1 MSVFVV
7 VWPRGPHGK
16 GRKKIPV
23 HQNRYADRS
32 EGTKRRTQ
40 KKGSEPVETAPTQA
54 HKFAPFVLK
63 RVVVVDAP
71 IVRCKQTR
79 APQLSSADIGTIQS
93 QQAGVKSS
101 GKRTRQRHDTA
112 PTVRWVRCPSIFGA
126 VSNSLFVRI
135 CVLSGLKRIP
145 ERFLVDDAWLDGRRR
160 NCGDA

>member
-1 MSVFVV
+1 M
-7 VWPRGPHGK
+7 
-16 GRKKIPV
+16 
-23 HQNRYADRS
+23 
-32 EGTKRRTQ
+32 
-40 KKGSEPVETAPTQA
+40 ETAPTQA
-54 HKFAPFVLK
+54 HKFAPLVLK
-63 RVVVVDAP
+63 RVAVVDAP

-79 APQLSSADIGTIQS
+79 APQLSSAAIGTIQS

-101 GKRTRQRHDTA
+101 GKGTRQRHD
-112 PTVRWVRCPSIFGA
+112 TVRWVRCPSIFGA